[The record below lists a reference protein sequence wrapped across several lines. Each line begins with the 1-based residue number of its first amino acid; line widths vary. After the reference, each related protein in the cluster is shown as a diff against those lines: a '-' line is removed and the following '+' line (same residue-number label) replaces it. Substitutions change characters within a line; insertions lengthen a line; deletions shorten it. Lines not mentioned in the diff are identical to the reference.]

1 MAGIQDL
8 STSEAS
14 NSQTGG
20 WNTAENQDPS
30 TVNDG
35 LRRGKEILAAFYDDL
50 GGVNTVGGTADVLT
64 VALASVAG
72 TSSISAYATGHMFTF
87 KSASANTTSVSV
99 NVNGIGA
106 KHIRKIAGGTDAA
119 LVQGDILAAVP
130 YSVVYDAAANSAAGA
145 YIIKNPSNL
154 AVGGRIAFPATQNAS
169 SDANTLDDYEEGS
182 TTPTPTTT
190 GGAFTSASSLII
202 HTKIGR
208 QVSIKG
214 TVGIVTNGGS
224 ASGAVQVTLPFTN
237 ANDNPAPAWGVRTDS
252 LVGLTGYVG
261 ANSST
266 LNFTYYNG
274 TYPGS
279 DGVQLQFGLV
289 YTV

>member
-50 GGVNTVGGTADVLT
+50 GGVNTVAGTADALT

-87 KSASANTTSVSV
+87 KSASANSTSVSV

-106 KHIRKIAGGTDAA
+106 KHIRKIVGGTDVA

-130 YSVVYDAAANSAAGA
+130 YDVNYDAAANSAAGA

-169 SDANTLDDYEEGS
+169 TDANTLDDYEEGS
-182 TTPTPTTT
+182 TTPTPTATSGT
-190 GGAFTSASSLII
+190 FTSVSSLIVY
-202 HTKIGR
+202 TKVGR
-208 QVSIKG
+208 VVHIKG
-214 TVGIVTNGGS
+214 TIGIVTNGT
-224 ASGAVQVTLPFTN
+224 AAGAIQVTLPFTN
-237 ANDNPAPAWGVRTDS
+237 ANDNPAAGCGIRTDS
-252 LVGLTGYVG
+252 LVGLAGYVA

-266 LNFTYYNG
+266 FSLVYYNG
-274 TYPGS
+274 TYPGT
-279 DGVQLQFGLV
+279 DGVQLQFSV
-289 YTV
+289 TYTV